1 MRNVNSRF
9 VVLVLITLFI
19 LLEVRSL
26 GAQEKSTFE
35 GRVVGIR
42 MRLWLDVES
51 QTDKALMNFRI
62 GRRTIYT
69 PHRYPNPGET
79 VRVEYQ
85 IQRGIPVAFTVTVVE
100 GTKDVSKEGAK
111 EAPPERPKEGEKE
124 GPK

>member
-19 LLEVRSL
+19 LLEVRNL

-85 IQRGIPVAFTVTVVE
+85 VQRGIPVAFTVTVVE
-100 GTKDVSKEGAK
+100 GAKDAPKEGTK
-111 EAPPERPKEGEKE
+111 EVPLESPKEGEEE

>member
-1 MRNVNSRF
+1 MRNFKGPF
-9 VVLVLITLFI
+9 VVFVLITLSI
-19 LLEVRSL
+19 LLEVNSL

-35 GRVVGIR
+35 GKVIGIR

-62 GRRTIYT
+62 GRKTVYT
-69 PHRYPNPGET
+69 PHRYPSRGEI

-85 IQRGIPVAFTVTVVE
+85 VQRGIPVAFTVTVIG
-100 GTKDVSKEGAK
+100 GTKDV
-111 EAPPERPKEGEKE
+111 PKEGTKEVLPEGPKEGQKE